1 MLKTIKEEEE
11 DEEVIF
17 NNNIQLILN
26 QTNYDKE
33 MATLKLKEWDN
44 NYMNVIREYLNPNFN
59 KKKKE
64 TKNKSTNQRM
74 MTEIRNLLNSIE
86 NNNISIYNN
95 K

>member
-59 KKKKE
+59 EKKKE
-64 TKNKSTNQRM
+64 TKKKSTNQRM

>member
-1 MLKTIKEEEE
+1 MLKTIKEEE

-33 MATLKLKEWDN
+33 MATLKLKEWDS

>member
-1 MLKTIKEEEE
+1 MLKTIKEEE

-64 TKNKSTNQRM
+64 TKKQSTNQRM

-95 K
+95 KQ

>member
-1 MLKTIKEEEE
+1 MLKTIKEEDE

-33 MATLKLKEWDN
+33 MATSKLKEWDN
-44 NYMNVIREYLNPNFN
+44 NYINVIREYLNPNFN
-59 KKKKE
+59 EKKKE
-64 TKNKSTNQRM
+64 TKKKSTNQRM

-86 NNNISIYNN
+86 NNNLSIYNN

>member
-59 KKKKE
+59 EKKKE
-64 TKNKSTNQRM
+64 TKKQSTNQRM

>member
-11 DEEVIF
+11 DEEIIF

-64 TKNKSTNQRM
+64 RKKQSTNQRM
-74 MTEIRNLLNSIE
+74 MTEIRNLLNR
-86 NNNISIYNN
+86 
-95 K
+95 

>member
-1 MLKTIKEEEE
+1 MLKTIKEEE

-17 NNNIQLILN
+17 NNNVQLILN